1 MKYGAIVPMRPAPVR
16 SARPFRRFLSG
27 AVRSAPRA
35 GPRGIFVRLRNLG
48 HRWKSAS
55 GGLLPWVLAFRA
67 NLLQRGFSYGPPCR
81 SFSCGTGRLPD
92 GLRAIGPP
100 QYRASNFRAGPCPA
114 AGVRRRGAACCVRKR
129 RACPVGGR
137 LRTGMRPETI
147 ISGSA
152 LRERPPDAR
161 WARGKASS

>member
-1 MKYGAIVPMRPAPVR
+1 MAQLFRCVRRRCGPPGRLGVSSPVR
-16 SARPFRRFLSG
+16 CGPHRAPDRGASSCVCGTSGTVGNPHPAAFCRGFWPFAR
-27 AVRSAPRA
+27 
-35 GPRGIFVRLRNLG
+35 IF
-48 HRWKSAS
+48 
-55 GGLLPWVLAFRA
+55 
-67 NLLQRGFSYGPPCR
+67 LQRGFSYGPPCR

-92 GLRAIGPP
+92 GLRAIGPT

-114 AGVRRRGAACCVRKR
+114 AGVRRPGAACCVRKR